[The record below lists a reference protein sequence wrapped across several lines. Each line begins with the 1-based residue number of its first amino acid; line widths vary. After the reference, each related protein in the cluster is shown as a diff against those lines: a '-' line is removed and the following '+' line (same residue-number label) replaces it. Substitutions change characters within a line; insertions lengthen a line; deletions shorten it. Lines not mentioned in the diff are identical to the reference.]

1 MNRSF
6 KIGLT
11 GGIASGK
18 TTVANLFSDLGIKI
32 IDADEI
38 AHSIT
43 SKQGS
48 AYNKIVKH
56 FGEDVIGND
65 KELDRKK
72 LRTMIFNN
80 SELKRD
86 LEQIIHPEVHA
97 IINQKINASQEPYQ
111 IIVIPLLIETGYQ
124 NFVDRVLIVDCSM
137 ETQLARLINR
147 DNETKKNAKKIIANQ
162 IERSERLKFADDIIE
177 NERKTSIN
185 VLKKKIL
192 QLHETYLELPEK
204 SLI

>member
-38 AHSIT
+38 AHAIT

-56 FGEDVIGND
+56 FGEDVLGND
-65 KELDRKK
+65 KKLDRKK

-86 LEQIIHPEVHA
+86 LEQIIHPEVYA
-97 IINQKINASQEPYQ
+97 IINQKINASQKPYQ

-124 NFVDRVLIVDCSM
+124 NFVDRVLVVDCSM

-147 DNETKKNAKKIIANQ
+147 DNETMKNAKKIIANQ
-162 IERSERLKFADDIIE
+162 IERNQRLKFADDIIE
-177 NERKTSIN
+177 NEKKTSIN
-185 VLKKKIL
+185 VLKNKVL
-192 QLHETYLELPEK
+192 QLHETYIELPEK

>member
-1 MNRSF
+1 MNRSL

-18 TTVANLFSDLGIKI
+18 STVANLFSDLGVEIL
-32 IDADEI
+32 DADEI

-48 AYNKIVKH
+48 AFDKIVKH
-56 FGEDVIGND
+56 FGKSVLGDDN
-65 KELDRKK
+65 ELDRKK
-72 LRTMIFNN
+72 LRTIIFNN
-80 SELKRD
+80 SILKKD
-86 LEQIIHPEVHA
+86 LEQIIHPEVGA
-97 IINQKINASQEPYQ
+97 IINQQTYESQEPYQ

-124 NFVDRVLIVDCSM
+124 NFVDRVLVIDCSM

-147 DNETKKNAKKIIANQ
+147 DDETMKNARKIIANQ
-162 IERSERLKFADDIIE
+162 IKRNERLKFADDIIE
-177 NERKTSIN
+177 NEKKTPIS
-185 VLKKKIL
+185 VLKNKVL
-192 QLHETYLELPEK
+192 QLHETYLELSEK

>member
-18 TTVANLFSDLGIKI
+18 TTVANLFSDLGIEI

-56 FGEDVIGND
+56 FGEDVLGND
-65 KELDRKK
+65 KKLDRKK

-86 LEQIIHPEVHA
+86 LEQIIHPEVYA

-124 NFVDRVLIVDCSM
+124 NFVDRVLVVDCSV

-147 DNETKKNAKKIIANQ
+147 DNETMKNARKIIANQ
-162 IERSERLKFADDIIE
+162 IERNQRLTFADDIIE
-177 NERKTSIN
+177 NEKKTSIN
-185 VLKKKIL
+185 VLKNKVL
-192 QLHETYLELPEK
+192 QLHETYIELPEK